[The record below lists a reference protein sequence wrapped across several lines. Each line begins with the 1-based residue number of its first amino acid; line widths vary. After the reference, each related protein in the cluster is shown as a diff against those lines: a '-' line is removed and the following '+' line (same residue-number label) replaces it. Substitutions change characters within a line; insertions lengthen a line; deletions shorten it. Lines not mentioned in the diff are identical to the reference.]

1 MTKSLMRLK
10 CFTSHSLYKNK
21 SNMNNEYVLNII
33 FSFKTLVVL
42 FILNEKNYNR
52 WLNSLLV
59 KKWLNY
65 TYLYGIHWKDFQLRR
80 LPNAWKLCIYIAYII
95 IIFHFILE
103 TFYELENANH
113 FELFMLELQIKY
125 CFSIQLP
132 AIFKTWYLHTFYHN
146 IMNKCWD
153 WCRWYM
159 LLVYYTL
166 RL

>member
-1 MTKSLMRLK
+1 
-10 CFTSHSLYKNK
+10 
-21 SNMNNEYVLNII
+21 MNNESLLNII

-80 LPNAWKLCIYIAYII
+80 QLNAWKLCIYIAYTIV
-95 IIFHFILE
+95 IFHFILE

-113 FELFMLELQIKY
+113 FELFMLEL
-125 CFSIQLP
+125 
-132 AIFKTWYLHTFYHN
+132 
-146 IMNKCWD
+146 
-153 WCRWYM
+153 
-159 LLVYYTL
+159 
-166 RL
+166 

>member
-1 MTKSLMRLK
+1 MNGLGKRICRNLWRYILHFKGKERDPMTKSLMRLK
-10 CFTSHSLYKNK
+10 YFTSHSLYKNK
-21 SNMNNEYVLNII
+21 SNMNNESLLNII

-65 TYLYGIHWKDFQLRR
+65 TYLYGIHWKDSQLRR

-95 IIFHFILE
+95 VIFHFILE

-113 FELFMLELQIKY
+113 FELFMLEL
-125 CFSIQLP
+125 
-132 AIFKTWYLHTFYHN
+132 
-146 IMNKCWD
+146 
-153 WCRWYM
+153 
-159 LLVYYTL
+159 
-166 RL
+166 

>member
-1 MTKSLMRLK
+1 MRLK
-10 CFTSHSLYKNK
+10 YFTSHSLYKNK
-21 SNMNNEYVLNII
+21 SNMNNESVLNTI

-52 WLNSLLV
+52 QIELSACEKMIKLYIFVWNSL
-59 KKWLNY
+59 KGFSIKASIKCMKA
-65 TYLYGIHWKDFQLRR
+65 LYIH
-80 LPNAWKLCIYIAYII
+80 CIYIIV
-95 IIFHFILE
+95 IFHFILE

-132 AIFKTWYLHTFYHN
+132 AIFKTQYLHTFYHN

-153 WCRWYM
+153 
-159 LLVYYTL
+159 
-166 RL
+166 